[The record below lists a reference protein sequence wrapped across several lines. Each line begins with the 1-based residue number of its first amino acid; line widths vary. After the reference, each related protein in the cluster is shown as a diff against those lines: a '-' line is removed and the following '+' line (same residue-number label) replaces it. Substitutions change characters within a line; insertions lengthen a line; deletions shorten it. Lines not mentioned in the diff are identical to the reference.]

1 MILIYNIL
9 SRRKDLHIP
18 DTGICLQ
25 SGARL
30 GITAGSAHVLLI
42 MFIAFFALCRVEANP
57 FSPHLTPTGYGNPCV
72 NAGDV
77 TLCSRA
83 PVILAGFG
91 PLISKTD
98 TDELFAFTEIHTHE
112 PRQSKRPSMCSH
124 IKVGL
129 IATGL
134 WSSFAFIML
143 MLRKKRD
150 HVDVVPTESVS
161 IEALL
166 SLPDPA
172 LQWKHDNGYFQLEA
186 YNQAASDLCDGDC
199 AELTGIYAQDYFV
212 PFENAI
218 EGMKSTFFSGKAA
231 RREIK
236 LRQHEMSEEKLIE
249 CDYVK
254 IDDKHILTILR
265 TITNHHCTESNLST
279 STAMLRHLSGNLP
292 VVIFHIDFHPKLQFH
307 YVSDYVTKLTG
318 YTTDDFYANPQ
329 LALTAL
335 HIDDSRDIHEIKQ
348 GHFDFITPDVFRW
361 THRDGRTICIEVYN
375 APIISASGEVTGI
388 QGFANDITERTESRQ
403 KLDFYK
409 KTIDGVSELITIID
423 SSYCHVFANETYV
436 RYHAKSRDEIIGTK
450 LDELLSGPGKWD
462 IIDKIT
468 RSLNGEQLTY
478 ETTFIYPVIGERN
491 LEISH
496 TPLHENGEIKAVIA
510 VIRDITDRRSA
521 ELALS
526 DSETRYRA
534 LFEASLDA
542 ICMTDENGI
551 LTDANQAMTDLVGY
565 ELDELT
571 GIQVSSLFHSHDDF
585 NRTMVN
591 VRKEGFIR
599 NRDVLFTHKN
609 GTTVEC
615 LITATTQ
622 YGITDD
628 IIGYQAIIHDI
639 TELKKVQQALHE
651 SELKFRAIADYAH
664 NLEIWFGTDGKI
676 RWVNNVVE
684 KMTGYNPDEITASDD
699 ILRRIVHI
707 DHFNYINHIFHDAL
721 TNQTTGNEVPFLF
734 VKKDGNTAWFATS
747 WRPIYDHNDEYIG
760 IRMSLRDITDSKKT
774 EDNLAES
781 EKRFRHVV
789 EAVPFPVIIF
799 DRKGNTKY
807 INPIF
812 SQTLGYTINE
822 IVSHARWLT
831 VAFPSDVE
839 INNSRSRWKEAT
851 EGIRGKPIDY
861 ANIKVRRSD
870 GELRTL
876 YSTYI
881 PIDEENLMFVGE
893 DITRR
898 VIAEEELR
906 QSLREKDVLLREVH
920 HRVKNNMQVISS
932 LLMLQGERIRE
943 TEYFSVFQE
952 SINRIHSMALI
963 HEMLYQTRNFSR
975 INVHDYFM
983 NISSNIRSMYMQVAP
998 AVEINIDI
1006 QDLTLEIDFAIP
1018 CGLIVNELISNALK
1032 YAFGE
1037 SGTGTINIS
1046 MKETEPDSFVLT
1058 VTDDGAGIPDD
1069 YDWRETSSLGL
1080 RIVRLLSER
1089 QLHGSIEKLE
1099 SEGTGFVIS
1108 FEKFETQGN
1117 NDVSE
1122 YDRS

>member
-1 MILIYNIL
+1 M
-9 SRRKDLHIP
+9 
-18 DTGICLQ
+18 
-25 SGARL
+25 
-30 GITAGSAHVLLI
+30 
-42 MFIAFFALCRVEANP
+42 AF
-57 FSPHLTPTGYGNPCV
+57 
-72 NAGDV
+72 
-77 TLCSRA
+77 
-83 PVILAGFG
+83 
-91 PLISKTD
+91 
-98 TDELFAFTEIHTHE
+98 
-112 PRQSKRPSMCSH
+112 
-124 IKVGL
+124 
-129 IATGL
+129 
-134 WSSFAFIML
+134 
-143 MLRKKRD
+143 
-150 HVDVVPTESVS
+150 
-161 IEALL
+161 
-166 SLPDPA
+166 
-172 LQWKHDNGYFQLEA
+172 
-186 YNQAASDLCDGDC
+186 
-199 AELTGIYAQDYFV
+199 
-212 PFENAI
+212 
-218 EGMKSTFFSGKAA
+218 
-231 RREIK
+231 
-236 LRQHEMSEEKLIE
+236 
-249 CDYVK
+249 
-254 IDDKHILTILR
+254 
-265 TITNHHCTESNLST
+265 
-279 STAMLRHLSGNLP
+279 
-292 VVIFHIDFHPKLQFH
+292 
-307 YVSDYVTKLTG
+307 
-318 YTTDDFYANPQ
+318 
-329 LALTAL
+329 TAL
-335 HIDDSRDIHEIKQ
+335 HIDDSRDILEIKQ
-348 GHFDFITPDVFRW
+348 GNLDFSTPDVLRW

-375 APIISASGEVTGI
+375 APIISESGEVTGI
-388 QGFANDITERTESRQ
+388 QGFANDITERTESRK

-409 KTIDGVSELITIID
+409 RAIDGVSEMITIID
-423 SSYCHVFANETYV
+423 SSYNHVFANETYI
-436 RYHAKSRDEIIGTK
+436 RYHAKSREEIIGTK
-450 LDELLSGPGKWD
+450 LDELLTGPGKWD

-478 ETTFIYPVIGERN
+478 ETTSTYPVIGERT
-491 LEISH
+491 LEVSQ
-496 TPLHENGEIKAVIA
+496 TPLHESGEIKGVIS
-510 VIRDITDRRSA
+510 VIRDITERRSA
-521 ELALS
+521 ELALN

-542 ICMTDENGI
+542 ICMTDKNGI

-565 ELDELT
+565 ELDELK
-571 GIQVSSLFHSHDDF
+571 GSQVSGLFHSQNDY
-585 NRTMVN
+585 NRTMVK
-591 VRKEGFIR
+591 VRKEGYIR
-599 NRDVLFTHKN
+599 NRDVLLTHKN

-615 LITATTQ
+615 LINATTN
-622 YGITDD
+622 YDMSGDV
-628 IIGYQAIIHDI
+628 IGYQAIIHDI
-639 TELKKVQQALHE
+639 TKLKNIQRALLD
-651 SELKFRAIADYAH
+651 SELKFRAIAEYAH
-664 NLEIWFGTDGKI
+664 NLEIWFDTDGKI

-684 KMTGYNPDEITASDD
+684 KMTGYNPDEITASEDV
-699 ILRRIVHI
+699 LRRVVHI

-747 WRPIYDHNDEYIG
+747 WRPIYDHTDEYIG

-799 DRKGNTKY
+799 DKKGNTKY
-807 INPIF
+807 VNPIF
-812 SQTLGYTINE
+812 SQTLGYTITE

-839 INNSRSRWKEAT
+839 INNCRNRWKEAT
-851 EGIRGKPIDY
+851 EGIRGKPIEY
-861 ANIKVRRSD
+861 ANIRVRRSD

-881 PIDEENLMFVGE
+881 PIDEENLMFVAE

-975 INVHDYFM
+975 INVHDYFL

-998 AVEINIDI
+998 AVEINVDI
-1006 QDLTLEIDFAIP
+1006 QDITLEIDFAIP

-1037 SGTGTINIS
+1037 NGKGVINIS

-1058 VTDDGAGIPDD
+1058 VTDDGAGIADD
-1069 YDWRETSSLGL
+1069 FDWRETTSLGL

-1089 QLHGSIEKLE
+1089 QLHGSIEKLDI
-1099 SEGTGFVIS
+1099 EGTGFTIS

-1122 YDRS
+1122 YGKS